1 MKKFLLAIA
10 VVAAAMGAGNVAQAS
25 FIFGSLDFNQTALV
39 PSGTTQNL
47 LTIGTFTT
55 DNYASGSTRTDDFVS
70 TPVGTPVTGLPL
82 NTASLSTWGFSS
94 ASFGTFSALTGA
106 QVFSSFIPGV
116 GNIRSFVFS
125 GTFTPGTLYPGKSG
139 YTNNATVVLSFTQA
153 GGANHAISS
162 SLTLNVAS
170 AVPEPSTLALLGTLC
185 GPLGL
190 AWMRRRRT
198 AK

>member
-1 MKKFLLAIA
+1 MKKFLLAFA

-25 FIFGSLDFNQTALV
+25 FIFGSIDFNQTALV
-39 PSGTTQNL
+39 PTGTSHNL

-55 DNYASGSTRTDDFVS
+55 DNYASGSTKTNGFAS

-82 NTASLSTWGFSS
+82 NTASLASWGFSS
-94 ASFGTFSALTGA
+94 AAFGTFQALTGT
-106 QVFSSFIPGV
+106 QVFNSFIPGV
-116 GNIRSFVFS
+116 GNIRSFVFT

-153 GGANHAISS
+153 GGRNHAISS
-162 SLTLNVAS
+162 SLSLAVVNR
-170 AVPEPSTLALLGTLC
+170 VPEPSTLVLLGTLC
-185 GPLGL
+185 GPVGM